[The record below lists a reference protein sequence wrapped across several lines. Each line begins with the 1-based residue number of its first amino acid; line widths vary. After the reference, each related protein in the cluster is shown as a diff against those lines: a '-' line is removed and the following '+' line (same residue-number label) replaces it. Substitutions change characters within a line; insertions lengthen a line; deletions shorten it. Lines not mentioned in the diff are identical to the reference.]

1 MIALLWAQ
9 NIMNGK
15 KSFDDVPRMLKERV
29 REILDENGYEWPED
43 NG

>member
-1 MIALLWAQ
+1 MIALLWAHAIL
-9 NIMNGK
+9 NNK
-15 KSFDDVPRMLKERV
+15 KSFDEVPRMLKGKV